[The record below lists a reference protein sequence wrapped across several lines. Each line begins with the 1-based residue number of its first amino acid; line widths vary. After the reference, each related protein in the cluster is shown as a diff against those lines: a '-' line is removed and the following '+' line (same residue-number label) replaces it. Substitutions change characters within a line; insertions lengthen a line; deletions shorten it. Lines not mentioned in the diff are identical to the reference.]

1 MNYRY
6 YFNVK
11 SLYLVPGFHTI
22 MINEYTYRP
31 QIPPVLKE
39 GHVFLATEDFKTI
52 YSQVYQVESIDGSVI
67 VSRGVRQAKTPEEEI
82 NGVKVMA
89 LDIVLEQ
96 VFDYRRMEKM
106 TAEKNQV
113 IFFTS
118 DKETAEIPKLKLKYI
133 DNLIRGKKEGDFYHT
148 FWFEEGE
155 KLVPYRIYLPVG
167 YDPAIKYP
175 VVFYLHGGNGS
186 PEQGFIR
193 SQNKLQYYGEKH
205 KFIVVG
211 ADGFIWDSTYGYV
224 LPPNPGD
231 PDLDYSCPENPGHYS
246 EERLYGHHLG
256 ELCLEATIKTVL
268 ENFSA
273 DENKMFLMGN
283 SMGGEGTFYFAA
295 SHPGMFK
302 AISPA
307 GAMVNTKIMDVTPLK
322 DVPILFVG
330 GTEDM
335 HGFDYLRDGV
345 DAMKEQGLNINS
357 LYIGGGDH
365 PSAWVMGLSEVF
377 DFFRKYC

>member
-1 MNYRY
+1 MSYKY

-22 MINEYTYRP
+22 IINEYTYHP
-31 QIPPVLKE
+31 QVAPIMK
-39 GHVFLATEDFKTI
+39 GNHVFFPTEDFKSI
-52 YSQVYQVESIDGSVI
+52 YSHVYEVESNDGFVT
-67 VSRGVRQAKTPEEEI
+67 VSDGPRQAKTSEYEI
-82 NGVKVMA
+82 NGVKMIA

-96 VFDYRRMEKM
+96 VFGYRRMEK
-106 TAEKNQV
+106 TSAEKNQ
-113 IFFTS
+113 ILFFTC
-118 DKETAEIPKLKLKYI
+118 DKEIMEIPNLKVKYI
-133 DNLIRGKKEGDFYHT
+133 DHLIRGKKEGDLYHT
-148 FWFEEGE
+148 FWFEEGK

-167 YDPAIKYP
+167 YDTSKEYP
-175 VVFYLHGGNGS
+175 VVFYLHGGGGS
-186 PEQGFIR
+186 PEHGFIR
-193 SQNKLQYYGEKH
+193 SHNMLQYYGEKNQ
-205 KFIVVG
+205 FIVVG
-211 ADGFIWDSTYGYV
+211 VDGFIRDATYGYT

-231 PDLDYSCPENPGHYS
+231 PDLDYSCPDNPGHYS

-268 ENFSA
+268 DNFSA

-283 SMGGEGTFYFAA
+283 SMGGEGTFYFA
-295 SHPGMFK
+295 STHPDMFK

-307 GAMVNTKIMDVTPLK
+307 GAMVNTKLMDVTPLK
-322 DVPILFVG
+322 NIPILFVG

-345 DAMKEQGLNINS
+345 DAMKKIGLNIDS

-365 PSAWVMGLSEVF
+365 PSAWVTGLPEIF
-377 DFFRKYC
+377 EFFKKFC